1 MENGGGKQHTEVEIR
16 LDMLRSQC
24 ERRRGG
30 IKERRGGSLEETD
43 VRAAMFTK
51 EERREG
57 MEGGLVQG
65 TRRGRREPTG
75 CQEKEKRTVLKD
87 GECST
92 MLRPHEKGKLKG
104 LTQMAFTGHEA

>member
-57 MEGGLVQG
+57 MEGVRYKGRGVGVESRPDARKRKKAQCSRTASAAQCCG
-65 TRRGRREPTG
+65 PTR
-75 CQEKEKRTVLKD
+75 KE
-87 GECST
+87 S
-92 MLRPHEKGKLKG
+92 
-104 LTQMAFTGHEA
+104 

>member
-1 MENGGGKQHTEVEIR
+1 MGYTDGSCCEDKIGHGALPARAVEG
-16 LDMLRSQC
+16 
-24 ERRRGG
+24 E
-30 IKERRGGSLEETD
+30 IKERRGGLLEETD

-104 LTQMAFTGHEA
+104 PTQMAFTRHEA